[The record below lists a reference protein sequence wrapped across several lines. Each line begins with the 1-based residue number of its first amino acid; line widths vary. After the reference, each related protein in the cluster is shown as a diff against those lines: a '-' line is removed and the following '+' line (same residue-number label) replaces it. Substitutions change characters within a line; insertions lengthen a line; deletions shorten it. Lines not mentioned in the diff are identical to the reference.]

1 MSVCPSATENPATP
15 GANTDRPKRFRPLN
29 MQLGFVTKSQLDF
42 ISSTLVKSATTIAL

>member
-15 GANTDRPKRFRPLN
+15 RANTDRPKRFWPN